1 MTGLVR
7 ARYTL
12 EFKEEAV
19 RLVLEGQ
26 TVSSMA
32 KTLIFRIRRCI
43 TGSRQKRREARGA
56 PDRQCEQLRRLAA
69 ASCHD
74 WRERPPHGGAGY
86 PAIEWIGASEAK
98 GESVMPLAI
107 GSLASPRY

>member
-43 TGSRQKRREARGA
+43 TGSRQKRRGHRV
-56 PDRQCEQLRRLAA
+56 RRIGNANNSDVSMPRLV
-69 ASCHD
+69 
-74 WRERPPHGGAGY
+74 
-86 PAIEWIGASEAK
+86 AI
-98 GESVMPLAI
+98 GESALPTAAPVIPRSS
-107 GSLASPRY
+107 GSAPAKQRARA